1 VKLLMRRL
9 RQKKYFYT
17 IGRYNEPTL
26 TVELG
31 ETLIVETQDCTGS
44 QIETEKDIGV
54 LQSLKKWNPL
64 SGPIFIEDTK
74 PGDTLVVHIDDIRP
88 LRGQGWTGQEPGGVS
103 SAGDDMINEKIPFT
117 LKICPIENGIIRIP
131 LTTGETINVQ
141 SKPFIG
147 TIGTAPEVDSYP
159 SIICTSHGGN
169 MDAADICKGNKLFLP
184 ISVEGSFLYMGDV
197 HAIQGDGELNSSAVE
212 IASECTLTLDV
223 IKNKAIKWPR
233 IETPEYIITIGNE
246 RPLERACGI
255 ATTEMIHWLQEEYK
269 LDQEDAIPLI
279 GNLNRIRVNQV
290 DNPINPSL
298 SVMFP
303 KKYLPNSNR

>member
-1 VKLLMRRL
+1 MKHL
-9 RQKKYFYT
+9 RQKKYFHT
-17 IGRYNEPTL
+17 IGKYNEPVL
-26 TVELG
+26 TVKPG
-31 ETLIVETQDCTGS
+31 ETVIVETQDYTGNR
-44 QIETEKDIGV
+44 IETEKDV
-54 LQSLKKWNPL
+54 EVFQSLTKFNPL
-64 SGPIFIEDTK
+64 SGPIFVEDTK
-74 PGDTLVVHIDDIRP
+74 PGDTLVVRIDEIRP
-88 LRGQGWTGQEPGGVS
+88 LRGRGCTGQWSTGVS
-103 SAGDDMINEKIPFT
+103 SAAEYMLNEKLPFT